1 MPSSHSDT
9 IAAVAT
15 PPGTGAIAV
24 LRVSGP
30 SAIDIA
36 CRLSGAGADAFAP
49 RRTLLRPVLDGRGGQ
64 VDEAIYCFYAA
75 PRTFTGEDLLEISCH
90 GGLAAVRA
98 VFRAVLDAGARPA
111 DPGEFT
117 RRAFVNG
124 KMDLAQA
131 EALNQFIRARTET
144 QMIAAK
150 HTMDGALSRRVRE
163 SWEELTRIAAAVE
176 ASIDFPEDVD
186 EPDREQVAADLGRAA
201 GQIESALKLAVRGR
215 LLSEGVRVA
224 IVGRPNVGKSSL
236 LNLLANRARAIV
248 SEIPG
253 TTRDFLE
260 ETIEMGGLPVVA
272 IDTAGLRD
280 TQDPVEREGTRRAM
294 DTLRQADVVVLV
306 MDAREC
312 VSDADCEALE
322 SARGRVV
329 AVWNKMDLLDGAAPA
344 GDSAAELEGTPRVR
358 ISAMTGDGLG
368 DLEQAVLQRLG
379 AGAGFFEEALA
390 ASERQV
396 MALRQALEAAG
407 AAAET
412 ALEPLAL
419 DLSAVHMQA
428 ARARLA
434 EITGDSVTES
444 LLDTI
449 FSSFCI
455 GK

>member
-1 MPSSHSDT
+1 MPSSYSDT

-36 CRLSGAGADAFAP
+36 CRLSGTGADAFVP
-49 RRTLLRPVLDGRGGQ
+49 RRTLLRPVLDSRGTR
-64 VDEAIYCFYAA
+64 VDQALYCFHAA
-75 PRTFTGEDLLEISCH
+75 PRSFTGEDLLELSCH

-111 DPGEFT
+111 EPGEFT

-150 HTMDGALSRRVRE
+150 QTMDGALSRRVRE
-163 SWEELTRIAAAVE
+163 SWESLTRIAAAIE

-186 EPDREQVAADLGRAA
+186 EPDREQVAQDLRSTA
-201 GQIESALKLAVRGR
+201 GQIESALELAGRGR

-224 IVGRPNVGKSSL
+224 IVGCPNVGKSSL

-260 ETIEMGGLPVVA
+260 ETIEIGGLPVVA

-280 TQDPVEREGTRRAM
+280 TQDPVEREGTRRAQEA
-294 DTLRQADVVVLV
+294 LRQADAALLV
-306 MDAREC
+306 MDAREE
-312 VSDADCEALE
+312 VSQADTEVIE
-322 SARGRVV
+322 TARGRVV
-329 AVWNKMDLLDGAAPA
+329 AVWNKMDLLRGAKPPGDRSADLDGI
-344 GDSAAELEGTPRVR
+344 PRVR
-358 ISAMTGDGLG
+358 ISALTGDGLG
-368 DLEQAVLQRLG
+368 DLEQAVLGRLG

-396 MALRQALEAAG
+396 TALGQALEATRE
-407 AAAET
+407 AAES

-419 DLSAVHMQA
+419 DLSAVHLQA

-434 EITGDSVTES
+434 EITGGNVTES